1 MDKQS
6 VNVVRIVQLTQKY
19 RVESHIMRWA
29 GILRFFAYAFPDG
42 FIINDWYKFGMETV
56 DKDIIHGFLHVLVDT
71 DFITELQLVYKV
83 VHDTELQRLLELA
96 DLVLRTQK
104 ALHKAPESRMLWS
117 IPIGADVPT
126 NIISSFHYINS
137 WIIETAQRATRR
149 ILIVS
154 PYYTESGMK
163 VLEPTMLALLRN
175 RPNVLMEFVVSD
187 VAQEANAKAFRYL
200 LDFAGHFHQKQ
211 IRVYQPASVTNE
223 SLWFHAKF
231 LVADGESGYL
241 GSANFS
247 KRALDDQF
255 ELGVSLSRSQAE
267 TLERLVDYWI
277 QCGSIVQHSFL

>member
-1 MDKQS
+1 MDKQGA
-6 VNVVRIVQLTQKY
+6 NLVRIVHLAQKY
-19 RVESHIMRWA
+19 RVENHIMRWA

-42 FIINDWYKFGMETV
+42 FNIKDWYRFGMETV

-83 VHDTELQRLLELA
+83 VHDNELQRLLELA
-96 DLVLRTQK
+96 DVVLRTQNT
-104 ALHKAPESRMLWS
+104 LHKVPESRMLWS
-117 IPIGADVPT
+117 IPTGTDVPA
-126 NIISSFHYINS
+126 NIVSSFRYINS
-137 WIIETAQRATRR
+137 WIIETAQRAIRR
-149 ILIVS
+149 VLFVS

-175 RPNVLMEFVVSD
+175 RPDVSMEFVVSD
-187 VAQEANAKAFRYL
+187 VAQDANAKAFLYL
-200 LDFAGHFHQKQ
+200 LDSVDPLHKKQ
-211 IRVYQPASVTNE
+211 IRVYQPASATNE

-231 LVADGESGYL
+231 LVVDGQSGYL

-277 QCGSIVQHSFL
+277 QCGSLVQYSLL